1 MSDYSPQA
9 DALLNQWIC
18 LSQNM
23 RSAIA
28 RAKYLQR
35 IAVDTGEVVSL
46 ERQLREKRVNA
57 LYREIGREMR
67 SMMSA
72 EGIEKSFPE
81 IENPGGDSAG
91 GTHPDQIG
99 SASPPSFQNMT
110 GEISPTVSPMS
121 STRISS
127 GRSIAVKKKLIR
139 RELVMVTFFIVRSW
153 TLRASSGL
161 QAETQPPSGST
172 TRRYTR

>member
-9 DALLNQWIC
+9 EALLNQWIC

-35 IAVDTGEVVSL
+35 KAEENGEEAKL
-46 ERQLREKRVNA
+46 EQQLRMKRISA

-72 EGIEKSFPE
+72 DGIQKSFPE
-81 IENPGGDSAG
+81 DG
-91 GTHPDQIG
+91 PDV
-99 SASPPSFQNMT
+99 FMRRF
-110 GEISPTVSPMS
+110 VDF
-121 STRISS
+121 RISEEAIPEL
-127 GRSIAVKKKLIR
+127 RLRLDRLNDLVLNLLI
-139 RELVMVTFFIVRSW
+139 
-153 TLRASSGL
+153 TLCTIRIKG
-161 QAETQPPSGST
+161 
-172 TRRYTR
+172 

>member
-9 DALLNQWIC
+9 EALLNQWIC

-35 IAVDTGEVVSL
+35 KAEEKGEVGSL
-46 ERQLREKRVNA
+46 VQQLHTKRVNS

-72 EGIEKSFPE
+72 DGIQKSFPE
-81 IENPGGDSAG
+81 DG
-91 GTHPDQIG
+91 PDDMMRR
-99 SASPPSFQNMT
+99 F
-110 GEISPTVSPMS
+110 VDF
-121 STRISS
+121 RISEDAIPS
-127 GRSIAVKKKLIR
+127 LRLRMDRLNDLVLNLLI
-139 RELVMVTFFIVRSW
+139 
-153 TLRASSGL
+153 TLCTIRI
-161 QAETQPPSGST
+161 P
-172 TRRYTR
+172 

>member
-9 DALLNQWIC
+9 EALLNQWIC

-35 IAVDTGEVVSL
+35 KAEEKGEVGSL
-46 ERQLREKRVNA
+46 VQQLHAKRVNA

-72 EGIEKSFPE
+72 DGIQKSFPE
-81 IENPGGDSAG
+81 DG
-91 GTHPDQIG
+91 PDDMMRR
-99 SASPPSFQNMT
+99 F
-110 GEISPTVSPMS
+110 VDF
-121 STRISS
+121 RISEDAIPS
-127 GRSIAVKKKLIR
+127 LRLRMDRLNDLVLNLLI
-139 RELVMVTFFIVRSW
+139 
-153 TLRASSGL
+153 TLCTIRI
-161 QAETQPPSGST
+161 P
-172 TRRYTR
+172 

>member
-1 MSDYSPQA
+1 MSEYSPQA

-35 IAVDTGEVVSL
+35 IAEETGEEASL
-46 ERQLREKRVNA
+46 ERQLHAKRVNA

-81 IENPGGDSAG
+81 SE
-91 GTHPDQIG
+91 PDM
-99 SASPPSFQNMT
+99 FMRRF
-110 GEISPTVSPMS
+110 VDF
-121 STRISS
+121 RISEEAIP
-127 GRSIAVKKKLIR
+127 GLQLRLERLNDLVLNLFITLCTVRIR
-139 RELVMVTFFIVRSW
+139 RE
-153 TLRASSGL
+153 
-161 QAETQPPSGST
+161 
-172 TRRYTR
+172 

>member
-35 IAVDTGEVVSL
+35 AAETAGEEASL
-46 ERQLREKRVNA
+46 EQQLRAKRVNA

-81 IENPGGDSAG
+81 SE
-91 GTHPDQIG
+91 PDV
-99 SASPPSFQNMT
+99 FMRRF
-110 GEISPTVSPMS
+110 VDF
-121 STRISS
+121 RISEEA
-127 GRSIAVKKKLIR
+127 IP
-139 RELVMVTFFIVRSW
+139 
-153 TLRASSGL
+153 GL
-161 QAETQPPSGST
+161 QLRTERLNDLILNLLITLCTVRIP
-172 TRRYTR
+172 RE

>member
-9 DALLNQWIC
+9 EALLNQWIC

-35 IAVDTGEVVSL
+35 KAMLSGEESL
-46 ERQLREKRVNA
+46 LEQQLRSKRITA

-72 EGIEKSFPE
+72 DGIEKSFPE
-81 IENPGGDSAG
+81 DE
-91 GTHPDQIG
+91 PDVMMRR
-99 SASPPSFQNMT
+99 F
-110 GEISPTVSPMS
+110 VDF
-121 STRISS
+121 RISEDAIPELRLRMDRLNDLILNLLITLCTIRIS
-127 GRSIAVKKKLIR
+127 G
-139 RELVMVTFFIVRSW
+139 
-153 TLRASSGL
+153 
-161 QAETQPPSGST
+161 
-172 TRRYTR
+172 